1 MSSFP
6 LHGLFADIHFAI
18 IIIFPKK
25 ARGYAPMKANTDLP
39 LKNEYPH
46 FTPTWNVC
54 GYSNL
59 EIYLIL
65 KPIAVQLLVSSLL
78 LNGFYNR

>member
-1 MSSFP
+1 MP
-6 LHGLFADIHFAI
+6 
-18 IIIFPKK
+18 
-25 ARGYAPMKANTDLP
+25 PMKANTDLP

-65 KPIAVQLLVSSLL
+65 KPIAVQLLVSRPL
-78 LNGFYNR
+78 LNWLYNR

>member
-1 MSSFP
+1 
-6 LHGLFADIHFAI
+6 
-18 IIIFPKK
+18 
-25 ARGYAPMKANTDLP
+25 MKANTDLP